1 MKKKL
6 IAALVVAIFLLIAA
20 VGVVLYMELGNHAGP
35 SGSTPAASE
44 SVPADTAK
52 SDTGETDG
60 SENNSEKSE
69 EETVGISLP
78 TENPEEV
85 GPAYTWPEDD
95 TGSAETAAPVDPDA
109 TFDPDENE
117 TPEMEA

>member
-6 IAALVVAIFLLIAA
+6 IAALVVAILLLIAA
-20 VGVVLYMELGNHAGP
+20 VGVVLYMELGNNEEPAG
-35 SGSTPAASE
+35 SVPAASE
-44 SVPADTAK
+44 SVPADTQQ
-52 SDTGETDG
+52 TQGTTVPGTD
-60 SENNSEKSE
+60 SE
-69 EETVGISLP
+69 EADEETSAVSLP

-85 GPAYTWPEDD
+85 GPAYTWPEDE
-95 TGSAETAAPVDPDA
+95 TGSVETAAPVDPDA

>member
-6 IAALVVAIFLLIAA
+6 IAALVVAILLLIAA
-20 VGVVLYMELGNHAGP
+20 VGVVLYMELGHNADPAG
-35 SGSTPAASE
+35 SGPAASE
-44 SVPADTAK
+44 TAPVDDRQPGAAETGK
-52 SDTGETDG
+52 SGETT
-60 SENNSEKSE
+60 EVPE
-69 EETVGISLP
+69 EETAGISLP

-85 GPAYTWPEDD
+85 GPEYTWPEDE
-95 TGSAETAAPVDPDA
+95 TGSVETAAPVDPDA